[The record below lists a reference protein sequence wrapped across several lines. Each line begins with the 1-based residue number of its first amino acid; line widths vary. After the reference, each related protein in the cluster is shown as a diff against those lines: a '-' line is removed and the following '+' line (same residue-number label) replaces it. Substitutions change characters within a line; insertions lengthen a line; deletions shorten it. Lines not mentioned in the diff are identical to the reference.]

1 MPFLIAA
8 FRIVSP
14 FSAEMIFPFIV
25 IVIFSSLIAPLY
37 NTDPSEPAYLSAVVA
52 FNAKC
57 FIY

>member
-25 IVIFSSLIAPLY
+25 IVIFSIIIASLY
-37 NTDPSEPAYLSAVVA
+37 NADCSESADLSAVVA